1 MPTLT
6 ERRRL
11 RREAPMAY
19 RMQRQVRPS
28 LLRAYTWRALQ
39 GAARTLPILD
49 EVGLTCLD
57 LPLRHLR
64 RDLDGL
70 TVLHVTDLHLTEGG
84 HPAAAIV
91 PLLAGHRWDLTVY
104 TGDLA
109 DDEAGCRAL
118 APLLEALRPRE
129 GAFAVLGNHDHYRYR
144 HTTGEGP
151 CPNDLR
157 PLLSTLDAGR
167 GYQRRSRALQLPAR
181 GHPHHPARARGR
193 ASGGI
198 ARHSRCGSYLPM
210 DPPFTRLVADL
221 PATVP
226 FVGPEALE
234 RRTGRPFRLRLG
246 A

>member
-1 MPTLT
+1 MSTLA

-19 RMQRQVRPS
+19 RMHRQERPS
-28 LLRAYTWRALQ
+28 LLRAYAWRALQ
-39 GAARTLPILD
+39 GAARTFPVLD
-49 EVGLTCLD
+49 VVGLTCLD

-118 APLLEALRPRE
+118 APLLEALCPRE
-129 GAFAVLGNHDHYRYR
+129 AAFAVLGNHDHYRYP

-157 PLLSTLDAGR
+157 PLLSTLDGGRVRLLANASADLFGGALRVIGVDDPTLGLGR
-167 GYQRRSRALQLPAR
+167 GERAFAWLADGAALLVRAHLP
-181 GHPHHPARARGR
+181 
-193 ASGGI
+193 
-198 ARHSRCGSYLPM
+198 
-210 DPPFTRLVADL
+210 D
-221 PATVP
+221 
-226 FVGPEALE
+226 
-234 RRTGRPFRLRLG
+234 
-246 A
+246 